1 MGRPR
6 HLDGPLRGHG
16 VSYRRQPLA
25 AWSDDARRAVVENPG
40 YFMAWYT
47 TKSLGLVAA
56 VAVAAYY
63 IGKSQRS

>member
-1 MGRPR
+1 M
-6 HLDGPLRGHG
+6 
-16 VSYRRQPLA
+16 SYRRQPLA

-63 IGKSQRS
+63 IGKSKR